1 MAAQKI
7 TGFLGILPRTAERL
21 LPDLGAQIAENV
33 NLTSGEIRPMRPPM
47 LAHVPADYSS
57 VKESAY
63 RADNGTIEKWKCWT
77 MDVDVA
83 RAPLSPDVEPRY
95 YWTGEVCPRYTTFRG
110 FGYRTATYAGV
121 YGSVTTCTCLEK
133 HGLTSGDTVIINAVE
148 LTATVTSEY
157 VFTVPGDYHAYTAYQ
172 HKQWD
177 FALGMMNPQTKP
189 AASASGGSGMTINRV
204 YCYTF
209 YQPATGEESG
219 ISDVSDSATGKVDGT
234 WTITTFDAAPANSG
248 TYSGSYSAATG
259 LTTCTAAA
267 RHYLRTGDTVT
278 ISSVDYVVTV
288 TSTTVFTVAGDV
300 HTPTAWARKVAW
312 NTSGLYQR
320 LYRTSGTT
328 ADFQLVAERAGST
341 GNWTDTVTDTSMPGD
356 SIVTADYEA
365 PPADLKG
372 IIPLPNGA
380 MAGFRGN
387 ELLFSEPYQPHAW
400 PSSYRYQVES
410 EIVGIAAYGT
420 TVVVAT
426 ETRPFYADGVTPD
439 VVTVQGASYTW
450 PCLSKRSV
458 CGVGDGVVYATQ
470 SGLAYIGS
478 SGEQILTRAYY
489 TTEEWA
495 PINPASM
502 SCRASDNRLF
512 LLYAAE
518 GTLSSQMMVFLLQE
532 NTLISYS
539 SDDANAL
546 YVDPLTGSVYLI
558 TENVSLFDGL
568 YGQRYDWVWKSKET
582 EVPNLI
588 NFGAGVVEFVGV
600 MSTADVQ
607 AGYSQRTADMAD
619 NQAVITAKTAVGA
632 FGQSEFNVDPVN
644 GAFGITDPTSLAEY
658 CKYTL
663 FDHDNPVIT
672 VDAVSGVPFRLPA
685 GYRTDAITHQ
695 LQGNVRCKV
704 LKVASS
710 MAELRSV

>member
-1 MAAQKI
+1 MPAQKI

-21 LPDLGAQIAENV
+21 LPDLAAQVATNV

-157 VFTVPGDYHAYTAYQ
+157 VFTVPGDYHAHTEYQ

-177 FALGMMNPQTKP
+177 YALGLMNPQTKP
-189 AASASGGSGMTINRV
+189 AASASGGSSLTISRI

-219 ISDVSDSATGKVDGT
+219 ISDVSDAATGKVDGT
-234 WTITTFDAAPANSG
+234 WTITTFDASPANSG
-248 TYSGSYSAATG
+248 TYAGVYSAATG
-259 LTTCTAAA
+259 RTTCTAAA

-278 ISSVDYVVTV
+278 IASADHVVTV

-300 HTPTAWARKVAW
+300 HTPTAWARKVNW

-320 LYRTSGTT
+320 LYRTSGST
-328 ADFQLVAERAGST
+328 ADFQLVAERAAST
-341 GNWTDTVTDTSMPGD
+341 GNWTDTTLDTAMLGD
-356 SIVTADYEA
+356 SVTTADYEP
-365 PPADLKG
+365 PPADMHG
-372 IIPLPNGA
+372 ILTLPNGA

-400 PSSYRYQVES
+400 PASYRFLVES

-478 SGEQILTRAYY
+478 AGEQIFTRDYY
-489 TTEEWA
+489 TAEEWT
-495 PINPASM
+495 PLVPSSM
-502 SCRASDNRLF
+502 VCRTSDNRLF
-512 LLYAAE
+512 MLYTPEGATTAQLL
-518 GTLSSQMMVFLLQE
+518 VFTILE
-532 NTLISYS
+532 KTLIAYS
-539 SDDANAL
+539 SDNAASI
-546 YVDPLTGSVYLI
+546 YVDPMTGSVYLV
-558 TENVSLFDGL
+558 TENVALFDGL

-582 EVPNLI
+582 DVPNQI
-588 NFGAGVVEFVGV
+588 NFGAAVVDYAGM
-600 MSTADVQ
+600 MSTTDIQ
-607 AGYSQRTADMAD
+607 AAYSQRLADEAA
-619 NQAVITAKTAVGA
+619 NQAVITAGTTVGA
-632 FGQSEFNVDPVN
+632 LGQSAFNVDPVN
-644 GAFGITDPTSLAEY
+644 GAFGITDPTTLVEY

-663 FDHDNPVIT
+663 FDHDTPVIT
-672 VDAVSGVPFRLPA
+672 VDAISGVPFRLPA

-695 LQGNVRCKV
+695 LQGNVRCKG
-704 LKVASS
+704 LKIASS
-710 MAELRSV
+710 MSELRSV